1 MLLPTAT
8 IKSKTYFASKKGHL
22 HVEGPGVNHP
32 REDRGL
38 VMGEGEAEGREEER
52 GVGGKRVV
60 GFARSMGEAR
70 GKSVG
75 VGRHEQ
81 LRLSTPIVLLMP
93 MPLRLTLVILNLHRR
108 GGQQEG
114 KC

>member
-1 MLLPTAT
+1 M
-8 IKSKTYFASKKGHL
+8 KGHL

-60 GFARSMGEAR
+60 GFARRRMGEAR
-70 GKSVG
+70 GESVG

-81 LRLSTPIVLLMP
+81 LCLSTPILLLVP
-93 MPLRLTLVILNLHRR
+93 MPLRLALVILDLHRR
-108 GGQQEG
+108 GGQLER
-114 KC
+114 KCQIFL